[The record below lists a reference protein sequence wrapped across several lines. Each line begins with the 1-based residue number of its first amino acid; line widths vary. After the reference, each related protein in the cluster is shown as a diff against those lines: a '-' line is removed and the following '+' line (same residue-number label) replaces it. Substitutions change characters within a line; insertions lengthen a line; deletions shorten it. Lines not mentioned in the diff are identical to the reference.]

1 MDQHLLGDIRLST
14 NTCSN
19 CGACISART
28 FIVPAHITS
37 SPHMSSPSQVD
48 FYNQNLWNDDVSL
61 ANHNAAIR
69 RTHQML
75 DQLYHNRW
83 VLVKSIESKRA
94 MLAPIRRLPP
104 EILAMVIALAIA
116 NSFTQYPDS
125 TVIAQHPVLRVCRR
139 WRELGFATPQIWKKI
154 VLYPLHLRT
163 WRETFLS
170 CVQRSK
176 ALPLDIRLIR
186 RNTEMSFTL
195 EQAWK
200 DRASDPDLGSLD
212 AVGDAL
218 LACAPRWRY
227 LQLGDVPLPT
237 KLCQGQEPPPLLQL
251 MSLFL
256 GESRYGLAR
265 ENASRSVGQSLP
277 ENFFLNCHALQYVRI
292 EGPKHNGLHLPWSQ
306 LNSLHLDGCP
316 PTDDKNACLDILRQ
330 CYSLRSL
337 TLGATT
343 SFKPASTDAPVVLP
357 ELQKLTLLGSAYEA
371 LHLFNGPKLQAI
383 SLIDEQIGWPIQDE
397 GLHSASHYEA
407 LMRFA
412 SSAPATSLRI
422 TRLGFE
428 VYTHTARDLKLNEL
442 ACAYPNISQ
451 LRLDDQAA
459 SSATRRLASLVHT
472 KPDVWPMLTSLELP
486 ALSTREYLNKALIA
500 EILHGRVH
508 CPSAKGVKLE
518 EIEAGICYSNKDRSF
533 VENMGCSGVKLFA
546 RLPKCM
552 QRPST
557 LGTISEGES
566 FIIDTAYALSQEQEI
581 QHAQEDASS
590 PSEGE

>member
-1 MDQHLLGDIRLST
+1 MDINMLGDVRLHT
-14 NTCSN
+14 NICSN

-28 FIVPAHITS
+28 HTVPTHITS
-37 SPHMSSPSQVD
+37 SSHVPSPSQID
-48 FYNQNLWNDDVSL
+48 TYHQHLWNDDVSL

-125 TVIAQHPVLRVCRR
+125 TVITQHHVLRVCRR
-139 WRELGFATPQIWKKI
+139 WRELGLATPQIWKKI
-154 VLYPLHLRT
+154 VLYPLHRRT

-186 RNTEMSFTL
+186 RNTEMPFTL

-251 MSLFL
+251 TSLFL
-256 GESRYGLAR
+256 GESRYGLAW
-265 ENASRSVGQSLP
+265 ENASRSMGQSLP
-277 ENFFLNCHALQYVRI
+277 ENFFLNCPALQYVRI
-292 EGPKHNGLHLPWSQ
+292 EGPEHNGLHLPWPQ
-306 LNSLHLDGCP
+306 LVSLHLDECP
-316 PTDDKNACLDILRQ
+316 PTDDKSACLDILRQ
-330 CYSLRSL
+330 CHSLRSL
-337 TLGATT
+337 TLGATA
-343 SFKPASTDAPVVLP
+343 SFKLASTDAPVVLP
-357 ELQKLTLLGSAYEA
+357 ELQKLTLLYSACEA

-383 SLIDEQIGWPIQDE
+383 SLIDEQIGWPIA

-428 VYTHTARDLKLNEL
+428 VHTRTARDLKLTEL

-459 SSATRRLASLVHT
+459 SSATHTLASLVHT
-472 KPDVWPMLTSLELP
+472 RPDVWPMLTSLELP
-486 ALSTREYLNKALIA
+486 ALSPGEYLNKALIA

-508 CPSAKGVKLE
+508 CPSAKGIKLE
-518 EIEAGICYSNKDRSF
+518 EIEVGICYSNKDRSF
-533 VENMGCSGVKLFA
+533 VENMRCSGVKLFA

-566 FIIDTAYALSQEQEI
+566 FIIDTAYAVSQEQEI

>member
-1 MDQHLLGDIRLST
+1 MDRDRLGDIRLFT
-14 NTCSN
+14 NICSN
-19 CGACISART
+19 CSACISART
-28 FIVPAHITS
+28 FTVPAHITS
-37 SPHMSSPSQVD
+37 SPHISSPSQVD
-48 FYNQNLWNDDVSL
+48 IYNQHLWNDDVSL
-61 ANHNAAIR
+61 ANHDAAIR

-75 DQLYHNRW
+75 DQLYRNRW

-125 TVIAQHPVLRVCRR
+125 TVIAQHHVLRVCRR
-139 WRELGFATPQIWKKI
+139 WRELGLATPQIWKKI

-186 RNTEMSFTL
+186 RNAEMPFTL

-200 DRASDPDLGSLD
+200 DRASDLDLGSLD

-237 KLCQGQEPPPLLQL
+237 KPCQGQEPPPLLQL
-251 MSLFL
+251 TSLFL
-256 GESRYGLAR
+256 GESRYGPAW
-265 ENASRSVGQSLP
+265 ENASRSMGQSLP
-277 ENFFLNCHALQYVRI
+277 ENFFLNCPALQYVRI
-292 EGPKHNGLHLPWSQ
+292 EGPEHNGLHLPWPQ
-306 LNSLHLDGCP
+306 LVSLHLYECP
-316 PTDDKNACLDILRQ
+316 PTDDKSACLDILRQ
-330 CYSLRSL
+330 CHSLRSL
-337 TLGATT
+337 TLGATA

-357 ELQKLTLLGSAYEA
+357 ELQKLSLLYSACEA

-383 SLIDEQIGWPIQDE
+383 SLIDEQIGWPIA

-428 VYTHTARDLKLNEL
+428 VHTRTARDLKLTEL

-459 SSATRRLASLVHT
+459 SSATHTLASLVHT
-472 KPDVWPMLTSLELP
+472 RPDVWPMLTSLELP
-486 ALSTREYLNKALIA
+486 ALSTQEYLNKALIA

-508 CPSAKGVKLE
+508 CPSAKGIKLE
-518 EIEAGICYSNKDRSF
+518 EIEVGICYSNKDRSF
-533 VENMGCSGVKLFA
+533 VENMRCSGVKLFA

-566 FIIDTAYALSQEQEI
+566 FIIDTAYAVSQEQEI